1 MIGRSSIIDA
11 TWTEYDGLR
20 CNDNLS
26 STTSSAKTNK
36 YVDFLK
42 HFENGL
48 KIIRGSDLIRNAFR
62 LSRNSYLSMTTR

>member
-26 STTSSAKTNK
+26 SSTASGKTNK